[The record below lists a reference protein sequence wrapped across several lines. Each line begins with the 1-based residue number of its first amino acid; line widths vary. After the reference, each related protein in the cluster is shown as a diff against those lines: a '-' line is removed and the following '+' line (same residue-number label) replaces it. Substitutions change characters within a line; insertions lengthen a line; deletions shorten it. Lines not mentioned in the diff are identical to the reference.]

1 MMKLHG
7 TAREI
12 AINKMLAIEEL
23 KDHMVKTYG
32 FEFSATIEF
41 FQMCERH
48 ESLNILREYVKLV
61 DGAAAEKWF
70 GFDF

>member
-1 MMKLHG
+1 MMNLHG
-7 TAREI
+7 AAREI
-12 AINKMLAIEEL
+12 AINKMLAVEEL

-32 FEFSATIEF
+32 FEFPATIEF

-48 ESLNILREYVKLV
+48 ESLNILRRYVKLV
-61 DGAAAEKWF
+61 DGAAAEDWF

>member
-1 MMKLHG
+1 MMKLHS
-7 TAREI
+7 TTLENT
-12 AINKMLAIEEL
+12 INKMLTIKEL

-32 FEFSATIEF
+32 FEFPATIEF

-61 DGAAAEKWF
+61 DGVTAEDWF

>member
-1 MMKLHG
+1 MRNLHD

-12 AINKMLAIEEL
+12 AINKMIAIEEL
-23 KDHMVKTYG
+23 KDHMIQTYG

-41 FQMCERH
+41 FKMCENH
-48 ESLNILREYVKLV
+48 ESLNTLREYVKLV
-61 DGAAAEKWF
+61 DGAAAEDWF

>member
-7 TAREI
+7 AAREI

-41 FQMCERH
+41 FKMCERH

-61 DGAAAEKWF
+61 DGAAAEDWF
-70 GFDF
+70 GFDI

>member
-1 MMKLHG
+1 MMNLHG

-12 AINKMLAIEEL
+12 AINKMIAIEEL

-41 FQMCERH
+41 FKMCENH
-48 ESLNILREYVKLV
+48 ESLNTLREYVKLV
-61 DGAAAEKWF
+61 DGAAAEDWF
-70 GFDF
+70 GFNF